1 MLRESLTAVIAR
13 NETWTGASA
22 TEPYE
27 AGWATEAVFFVRALT
42 AGKGAPTEAPLEAH
56 VEISPDGMRW
66 IREGASLILPTAV
79 DDLAMARVRHFGN
92 WLRLACDLPDEA
104 EATVLVSLHLK

>member
-1 MLRESLTAVIAR
+1 MLRESLTAVVAR

-27 AGWATEAVFFVRALT
+27 AGWASEAVIFVRALE
-42 AGKGAPTEAPLEAH
+42 AAKGEMAQAF

-66 IREGASLILPTAV
+66 IREGASLVLPAQA
-79 DDLAMARVRHFGN
+79 DDLAVARVSHFGN
-92 WLRLACDLPDEA
+92 WLRLAATLPDGA
-104 EATVLVSLHLK
+104 ECTLLVTLHLK

>member
-27 AGWATEAVFFVRALT
+27 AGWATEAVFFVRALKP
-42 AGKGAPTEAPLEAH
+42 GKGASSQAH

-66 IREGASLILPTAV
+66 VREGASLVLPTAV
-79 DDLAMARVRHFGN
+79 DDIAVARVRHFGN
-92 WLRLACDLPDEA
+92 WLRLAADMPGEA
-104 EATVLVSLHLK
+104 EATVLVTLHLK

>member
-27 AGWATEAVFFVRALT
+27 AGWATEAVFFVRALK
-42 AGKGAPTEAPLEAH
+42 AGRGAPTQAH

-66 IREGASLILPTAV
+66 IREGTSLALPTAI
-79 DDLAMARVRHFGN
+79 DDLAVARVRHFGN
-92 WLRLACDLPDEA
+92 WLRLASDLPGDA

>member
-27 AGWATEAVFFVRALT
+27 AGWATEAVFFVRALKP
-42 AGKGAPTEAPLEAH
+42 GKGGATEAH

-66 IREGASLILPTAV
+66 IREGASLVLPTAV
-79 DDLAMARVRHFGN
+79 DELAVARVRHFGN
-92 WLRLACDLPDEA
+92 WLRLATDLPDEA